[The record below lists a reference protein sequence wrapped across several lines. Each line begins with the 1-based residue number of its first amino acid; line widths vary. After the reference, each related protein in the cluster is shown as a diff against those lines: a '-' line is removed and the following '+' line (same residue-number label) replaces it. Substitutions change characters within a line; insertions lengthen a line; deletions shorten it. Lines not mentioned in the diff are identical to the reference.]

1 MTTQAAQTTIQGRLS
16 QVPQSNII
24 HGRWLW
30 KVKYW
35 SILQTWRITWKYLWN
50 QGKTLPISYTAIHS
64 LYVWPALLMSPN
76 TLNLYCTSSKISY
89 QLTMP
94 YMAATSAYKSFINL
108 FPVYPYILQSLT
120 KLLLY
125 VKNPMEYF
133 TTQQNTRNWIS
144 LPLSMATHLRWQ
156 KMLQRVKECISTEHE
171 WWLCTIPL

>member
-1 MTTQAAQTTIQGRLS
+1 MLRSSLPQNSSIEACFRHTDNCKLLTEHCHDNTGCSNNYSRMANPNLIPYLGGGSERLS
-16 QVPQSNII
+16 A
-24 HGRWLW
+24 GAFYKLDG
-30 KVKYW
+30 KYFW
-35 SILQTWRITWKYLWN
+35 S

-64 LYVWPALLMSPN
+64 LYVWPGLLMSPN
-76 TLNLYCTSSKISY
+76 TLILYCTSSKISY

-133 TTQQNTRNWIS
+133 TTQQNTRN
-144 LPLSMATHLRWQ
+144 
-156 KMLQRVKECISTEHE
+156 
-171 WWLCTIPL
+171 